1 MLLRNNTWNRSP
13 EEWFLSIS
21 THNDFGL
28 VVENTPLLLFSY
40 NKYNIIKL
48 LIIGNSQN
56 ISCNYYKILFEAVIF
71 TRVISHCSKLIN
83 FINST
88 GTNCSENFIYNDNLE
103 TSAHPLPANSFT
115 EKSLDKKP
123 DALKRQK

>member
-1 MLLRNNTWNRSP
+1 MFSGSNGAEQNIAFLHNERVLNTGQIDHPFTVEHQTWNRSP

-28 VVENTPLLLFSY
+28 VVENTPLLLSSY

-71 TRVISHCSKLIN
+71 TGVISHCS
-83 FINST
+83 
-88 GTNCSENFIYNDNLE
+88 
-103 TSAHPLPANSFT
+103 
-115 EKSLDKKP
+115 
-123 DALKRQK
+123 